1 MNSALKQHWP
11 EYLMEAGELGIF
23 MISACLFA
31 SILQYPGSPVSSAIT
46 DPFLRRLLMG
56 LAMGTTAIV
65 LIHSSWGK
73 QSGAHFNPAVTLTFL
88 RLGKIKS
95 WDAFFY
101 VIAQFCGAMMGVLVS
116 SALLG
121 KVVMDPQVN
130 HAVTVPGMSG
140 VAEAFVAELIISFG
154 LMTVVLTTSNHQ
166 NLSRYTGVFAG
177 GLVATYITFESPI
190 SGMSM
195 NPARTFG
202 SAVVAQL
209 WTALWIYFTAP
220 PLGMLSAA
228 EIYLYFKGRSSVLC
242 AKLNHHNNKRCIF
255 RCGYMQ
261 KQESDPVF

>member
-1 MNSALKQHWP
+1 M
-11 EYLMEAGELGIF
+11 
-23 MISACLFA
+23 
-31 SILQYPGSPVSSAIT
+31 
-46 DPFLRRLLMG
+46 
-56 LAMGTTAIV
+56 
-65 LIHSSWGK
+65 
-73 QSGAHFNPAVTLTFL
+73 TLTFL

-101 VIAQFCGAMMGVLVS
+101 VIAQFCGGVIGVLVS

-121 KVVMDPQVN
+121 RVVMDPLVN
-130 HAVTVPGMSG
+130 HAVTVPGMNG
-140 VAEAFVAELIISFG
+140 VAEAFIAELIISFG
-154 LMTVVLTTSNHQ
+154 LMTVVLTTSSHQ

-202 SAVVAQL
+202 SALVAQL

-242 AKLNHHNNKRCIF
+242 AKLNHRNNKRCIF

-261 KQESDPVF
+261 KQESDATI

>member
-31 SILQYPGSPVSSAIT
+31 SILQYPGSPVYSAIT
-46 DPFLRRLLMG
+46 DPFLRRLIMG
-56 LAMGTTAIV
+56 LAMGITAIA
-65 LIHSSWGK
+65 LIHSPWGK

-101 VIAQFCGAMMGVLVS
+101 VITQFCGGVMGVLVS

-121 KVVMDPQVN
+121 QVVMDPLVN

-140 VAEAFVAELIISFG
+140 VAGAFVAELIISFG

-166 NLSRYTGVFAG
+166 NLSRYTGAFAG

-261 KQESDPVF
+261 KQEYDVTI